1 MKNPEPKRQAAK
13 DKNIK
18 NPKPKKEANKQKKNM
33 AEIQNLKDKKTNCL
47 LNENVILKCS
57 YIKQSNIKTGGVN
70 SFESFKWTEEIRSN

>member
-1 MKNPEPKRQAAK
+1 
-13 DKNIK
+13 
-18 NPKPKKEANKQKKNM
+18 M

-57 YIKQSNIKTGGVN
+57 YIKQSNIKIGGVN